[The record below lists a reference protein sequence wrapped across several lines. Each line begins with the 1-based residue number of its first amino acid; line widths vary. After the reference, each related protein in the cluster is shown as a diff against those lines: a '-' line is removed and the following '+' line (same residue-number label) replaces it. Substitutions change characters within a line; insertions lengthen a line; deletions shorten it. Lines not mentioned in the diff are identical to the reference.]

1 MTDLRQ
7 LSERFVAAFNRHDLD
22 AIDELTHQDVEL
34 IDPSKTVR
42 GRSAARQY
50 TKEWFDA
57 FPDAKITVV
66 NRIVGADCVV
76 TEAHPEDTDG
86 RSPGNG

>member
-34 IDPSKTVR
+34 IEAPSPPQEYELQVYLQR
-42 GRSAARQY
+42 RRRL
-50 TKEWFDA
+50 
-57 FPDAKITVV
+57 AK
-66 NRIVGADCVV
+66 
-76 TEAHPEDTDG
+76 
-86 RSPGNG
+86 NGHAPASLMAQR